1 MLSARDNICG
11 VSCVEVDKV
20 EYDTPDGPVIH
31 VRGADLMDMTP
42 IYDIKPYI
50 RYADS
55 HPEAVCG
62 YVDTLDERTLTVVIP
77 EGIASSVKDKSV
89 LDALVQTLSLDPRP
103 SYHDDPDRVYG
114 LSYAGMNVRFKVFL
128 RKLTVI
134 GID

>member
-1 MLSARDNICG
+1 M
-11 VSCVEVDKV
+11 
-20 EYDTPDGPVIH
+20 
-31 VRGADLMDMTP
+31 
-42 IYDIKPYI
+42 
-50 RYADS
+50 
-55 HPEAVCG
+55 
-62 YVDTLDERTLTVVIP
+62 VIP